1 MVMFSPKLS
10 QYGTTSIHSMDYLPA
25 KENNYGEMKLSAC
38 ISIKILVNDLE
49 INIKL
54 IDFISFYGL

>member
-1 MVMFSPKLS
+1 MFSPNLS

-25 KENNYGEMKLSAC
+25 KENDYGERKLSAC

-49 INIKL
+49 INTKFFAIK
-54 IDFISFYGL
+54 

>member
-1 MVMFSPKLS
+1 MFSPRLS

-25 KENNYGEMKLSAC
+25 KENDYGERNLSAC

-49 INIKL
+49 INTKFFAIK
-54 IDFISFYGL
+54 